1 MDFRDTGKGNA
12 GDMGESDVLEAAE
25 KAGTATAAAAPTG
38 ALAAGESSAA
48 EMALIAMA
56 ATQAAAALPAD
67 VRDSKTVEARRFTI
81 VTDTSRDALLTDFGK
96 ETLEDRYLLPG
107 ENYQDLFARV
117 ADAYA
122 DDQEH
127 AQRLYDY
134 ISKLWF
140 MPATPVLSN
149 GGTGRGLPISCYLN
163 SVDDSLEGIV
173 NTWNENVWL
182 ASRGGGIGTYW
193 GNVRGIGEPVGLNG
207 KTSGIIPFVRVMDL
221 LTLAISQGSLR
232 RGSAACYLDVSH
244 PEIEEFLEI
253 RKASGDFNR
262 KALNLHHGV
271 LLTDKFMEAVRDGA
285 DFDLVSPKDGSV
297 RNTVNARALFQK
309 LVETRLA
316 TGEPYIVFNDT
327 VNRMMPAHHRELGLK
342 VSTSNL
348 CSEIT
353 LPTYR
358 DHLGNDRTA
367 VCCLSSLNIE
377 TWDQWHDDKLF
388 IEDVM
393 RFLDNVL
400 QDYIDRAPP
409 EMARARYSAMRERS
423 VGMGV
428 MGFHSFLQARG
439 LGFES
444 ALAKSWNMKI
454 FKHIAAKASEASMML
469 AHERGPCPDA
479 ADQGVMERFS
489 CKMAIAPTAS
499 ISIICGGTSACIEP
513 IPANIYTH
521 KTLSGS
527 FVVKNPYLE
536 KLLKEKSK
544 DSTNVWNTILEK
556 GGSVQHLDF
565 LSAEEKDAF
574 KTSFEIDQRW
584 LLELAADR
592 TPYIDQAQSLNL
604 FIPADVDKWDLLM
617 LHFRAWELGIK
628 SLYYLRSKSVQRA
641 GFAGGVE
648 ADNTIEAP
656 KFELGETTDYDEC
669 LACQ

>member
-1 MDFRDTGKGNA
+1 MDFRDTQSTTTDNNDVATSVIEVTTPISKA
-12 GDMGESDVLEAAE
+12 EESSAE
-25 KAGTATAAAAPTG
+25 SAAAAQPK
-38 ALAAGESSAA
+38 AS
-48 EMALIAMA
+48 
-56 ATQAAAALPAD
+56 ATQNVQGGEASKVIDAPYPLD
-67 VRDSKTVEARRFTI
+67 VDHA
-81 VTDTSRDALLTDFGK
+81 RDALLTDFGK
-96 ETLEDRYLLPG
+96 DTLKDRYLLPG
-107 ENYQDLFARV
+107 ESFQDLFVRV
-117 ADAYA
+117 ASAYA
-122 DDQEH
+122 DDQAH
-127 AQRLYDY
+127 AQRIYDY

-140 MPATPVLSN
+140 MPATPILSN

-193 GNVRGIGEPVGLNG
+193 GSVRGIGEPVGLNG
-207 KTSGIIPFVRVMDL
+207 KTSGIIPFVRVMDS

-232 RGSAACYLDVSH
+232 RGSAAVYLDVDH

-253 RKASGDFNR
+253 RKPSGDFNR

-271 LLTDKFMEAVRDGA
+271 LITDAFMEAVRAGA
-285 DFDLVSPKDGSV
+285 EWNLKSPKDGSI
-297 RNTVNARALFQK
+297 RATVDARSLFQK

-316 TGEPYIVFNDT
+316 TGEPYIVFGDT
-327 VNRMMPAHHRELGLK
+327 VNRAMPKHHRELGFK

-353 LPTYR
+353 LPTGR

-367 VCCLSSLNIE
+367 VCCLSSLNLE
-377 TWDQWHDDKLF
+377 TWDEWKDDKLF

-400 QDYIDRAPP
+400 TDYIDRAPP
-409 EMARARYSAMRERS
+409 EMARAKYSASRERS
-423 VGMGV
+423 VGLGV

-439 LGFES
+439 LPFEG
-444 ALAKSWNMKI
+444 AMAKSWNLRI
-454 FKHIAAKASEASMML
+454 FKHLSQGVNEASMLL
-469 AHERGPCPDA
+469 ATERGACPDA
-479 ADQGVMERFS
+479 EERGVMERFS
-489 CKMAIAPTAS
+489 CKTAIAPTAS

-527 FVVKNPYLE
+527 FSIRNPHLE
-536 KLLKEKSK
+536 RVLSEKSK
-544 DSTNVWNTILEK
+544 NSDNIWNSILEQ

-565 LSAEEKDAF
+565 LSAEEKDTF

-584 LLELAADR
+584 LIELAADR
-592 TPYIDQAQSLNL
+592 TPYIDQATSLNL
-604 FIPADVDKWDLLM
+604 FIPADVEKWDLLM
-617 LHFRAWELGIK
+617 LHFRAWELGVK
-628 SLYYLRSKSVQRA
+628 SLYYLRSKSIQRA

-648 ADNTIEAP
+648 ADNTIDLREIEVEV
-656 KFELGETTDYDEC
+656 KDYDEC